1 MELGDDQRLQRFT
14 EFEFGVPW
22 VMGFFHQ
29 DWIYEGPTAA
39 DVVAKHLGE
48 ESDEEV
54 LAVRHDAQVLLDHLS
69 SRTLEVLWDAGS
81 QYMPSFERIP
91 GAEWTRTVVDLCA
104 GELSGRADVRPLAGA
119 DIEDGFAHR
128 DAVVAEIE
136 QVEFLDAEVRGA
148 LVECARRCT
157 PDLAFRVL
165 LKAVVYAPDGS
176 LAMAQYQQMEAL
188 GSALHY
194 GEFVVQSVRFLVEEP

>member
-1 MELGDDQRLQRFT
+1 VPRFS

-22 VMGFFHQ
+22 VMEFFHQ
-29 DWIYEGPTAA
+29 DWIYDGPTAA

-48 ESDEEV
+48 EGDEQV
-54 LAVRHDAQVLLDHLS
+54 LAVQRDAQALLDDLS
-69 SRTLEVLWDAGS
+69 SETLEVLWTAGT
-81 QYMPSFERIP
+81 QYIPSFERIT
-91 GAEWTRTVVDLCA
+91 GSEWTRTVVDLCA
-104 GELSGRADVRPLAGA
+104 SRLSAKADVHPLTGA

-128 DAVVAEIE
+128 EAIVAEIGR
-136 QVEFLDAEVRGA
+136 VEFLDAEVRGA

-176 LAMAQYQQMEAL
+176 LSSDQYQRMEAL

-194 GEFVVQSVRFLVEEP
+194 GEFVVESVRFLVEEP